1 MKNRNRTY
9 VKLMLA
15 LALGFS
21 FAAEATNYTMGKHQP
36 TLTLQADESV
46 TQWQREL
53 LGDYADIQS
62 LTALNLRQAYI
73 TLLENVREKKGAWD
87 DQDWNK
93 AQAVINKL
101 DARKNKL
108 EKRLGLDDKAKI
120 KLLQG
125 ELRAL
130 ETAADAKD

>member
-1 MKNRNRTY
+1 
-9 VKLMLA
+9 MLA

-21 FAAEATNYTMGKHQP
+21 FAAEATNYTLDNNNKP
-36 TLTLQADESV
+36 ALTVQAEGSV
-46 TQWQREL
+46 PQWQREL
-53 LGDYADIQS
+53 LGEYADIQS

-73 TLLENVREKKGAWD
+73 TLLENVREKKSAWN

-93 AQAVINKL
+93 AKAVINKL

-108 EKRLGLDDKAKI
+108 EKKLGLDDKAKI